1 MARGSGVDL
10 LSVAAAGQRQN
21 PLPFGAVI
29 ERMEPPDFV
38 EATNAIKSIEVTRVT
53 RRKLARL
60 EIAAPKICIAKRL
73 WALVREKMK
82 AQPAPVSL

>member
-38 EATNAIKSIEVTRVT
+38 EIAGK
-53 RRKLARL
+53 ARL
-60 EIAAPKICIAKRL
+60 GRNKR
-73 WALVREKMK
+73 
-82 AQPAPVSL
+82 

>member
-38 EATNAIKSIEVTRVT
+38 EATHTIESIEIMGVT
-53 RRKLARL
+53 RRELAGL
-60 EIAAPKICIAKRL
+60 EIAAPQICIVKCLR
-73 WALVREKMK
+73 ALPREKMK
-82 AQPAPVSL
+82 AQPASVSL